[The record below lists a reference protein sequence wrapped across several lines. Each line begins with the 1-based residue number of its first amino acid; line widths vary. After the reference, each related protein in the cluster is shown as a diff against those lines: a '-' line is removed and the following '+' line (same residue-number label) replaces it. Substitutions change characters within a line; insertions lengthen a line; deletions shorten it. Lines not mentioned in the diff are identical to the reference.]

1 MEAKDKWLC
10 SSQMAA
16 SMLAVQVF
24 ATGQQLLSKVI
35 LNQGTFIFSFMAYRH
50 LVAALCVA
58 PFAFFLE
65 RADSKKLAWSTWFW
79 LFINALTGITV
90 AMGLF
95 FYGLRDTTATYST
108 NFLNVIPIVTFV
120 LSILLRMEKLGLD
133 SKAGKIKTVGTI
145 ICVGGALTTSLYKG
159 KAFYLT
165 DRHHHFRSSA
175 AAAMEVS
182 SSQWTRGTFML
193 VGEVA
198 ASIPVKIPGNADN
211 MHLGVRAIGS
221 NRPVFG
227 QARVCLEIR
236 VELAASYYSLLGS
249 TEYGSNILLTDMGDC
264 EARPY
269 LRPHVQ
275 PAVPNIRRYI
285 QYRYTALVVFQQFSK
300 QHSLTLLL
308 QWIGDFS
315 VVGTVMIIFGLYS
328 FLWGRREE
336 TKLFGKANAGDE
348 ALTKPVP
355 ATEEMQM
362 MKTFETSPVNVKSV
376 YAAME
381 EGALKDIVKS

>member
-1 MEAKDKWLC
+1 MAMEAKDKWLC

-275 PAVPNIRRYI
+275 PAVPNIRRCI
-285 QYRYTALVVFQQFSK
+285 RSSGTR
-300 QHSLTLLL
+300 
-308 QWIGDFS
+308 